1 MSAFGGKA
9 DISQTVADLQ
19 QSELFDRTGSV
30 GSCRKP
36 CWRRRFST
44 SAGGDLKMV
53 PGEILKRALGGALF
67 FNCRA
72 ALGCW
77 GMGRTKKAKEG
88 AGGALFIYAR
98 TARGVGGWGW
108 PIRPPKT
115 TTASNKFN

>member
-88 AGGALFIYAR
+88 AWGRPLHLCPNGQGCRGMGMADQ
-98 TARGVGGWGW
+98 TA
-108 PIRPPKT
+108 
-115 TTASNKFN
+115 